1 MAKEY
6 EILRSGID
14 KNDGHIEIDNV
25 DAFLNGG
32 MFMYSD
38 YINNDVDMFA
48 HDKLRSTIEIP
59 SYNVNG
65 KVIIDD
71 RVDKERMIKALGFK
85 DMYTLHMLT
94 PTKIIRQNSNKN
106 NKISTVVFWNDGT
119 KTIVRLC
126 QNDND
131 DVETAFAYALMKR
144 VFGSHHGI
152 QKMIEKITTEKGA

>member
-14 KNDGHIEIDNV
+14 KNDRHIEIDNV

-32 MFMYSD
+32 MSMYSD

-119 KTIVRLC
+119 KTIVRLGN
-126 QNDND
+126 NDND